1 MRRTPKVA
9 AKAGN
14 KTTRTCD
21 AGPGGIIRSD
31 DPRMHDQD
39 YQRSRQCHRQP
50 VVERG
55 SSASAMQSFGAPP

>member
-1 MRRTPKVA
+1 VEFWFNKNFDHAPGRIGIMGRTPKVA

-31 DPRMHDQD
+31 DPRMRDQD
-39 YQRSRQCHRQP
+39 YQRSRQ
-50 VVERG
+50 
-55 SSASAMQSFGAPP
+55 